1 MILSSQEG
9 TLELCAGYSDAY
21 QLSGAKVT
29 GIITASDASNR
40 GGAVGLSRSLTEPGT
55 NFVRL
60 TIDPAKPKPI
70 NVLVISLFNG
80 IGGAFRCC
88 DLLGLSP
95 LHLVAFDIHAPAQ
108 RPRAELLGDVRN
120 LDGSMVLRWLTEY
133 PEVEEVHLWG
143 GFPCVDLSSV
153 NSQGLGLRGQHSSLF
168 YQVPRIRDLLRKQ
181 VPSHVVVRS
190 AVENVASMPKSE
202 CDAISSM
209 LGEKPT
215 HLDCVQAVPMRRP
228 RLCWCSEPVG
238 YNVDGVTVKKMEHWD
253 EVHATAEYPSL
264 KAWIGEGA
272 DWPGYH
278 AGFVLPTALKSIRR
292 MKPPPDP
299 VGLNRCNSDAIARW
313 TSDEYRFP
321 PYHYQDRLLFFSG
334 DWQTVMKKS
343 FYSGMGSLTRS
354 CASVPPR

>member
-1 MILSSQEG
+1 MI
-9 TLELCAGYSDAY
+9 
-21 QLSGAKVT
+21 
-29 GIITASDASNR
+29 
-40 GGAVGLSRSLTEPGT
+40 P
-55 NFVRL
+55 
-60 TIDPAKPKPI
+60 
-70 NVLVISLFNG
+70 LFNG
-80 IGGAFRCC
+80 IGGAFRCY

-108 RPRAELLGDVRN
+108 RVTSRRWPRAELLGDVRN
-120 LDGSMVLRWLTEY
+120 LDESMVLRWLTEY
-133 PEVEEVHLWG
+133 LELDEIHLWG

-168 YQVPRIRDLLRKQ
+168 Y
-181 VPSHVVVRS
+181 
-190 AVENVASMPKSE
+190 SMPKSE

-264 KAWIGEGA
+264 EAWIGEGA

-278 AGFVLPTALKSIRR
+278 AGFALPTALKSIRR

-299 VGLNRCNSDAIARW
+299 AGLNRCNSDAIARW
-313 TSDEYRFP
+313 TSYEYRFP
-321 PYHYQDRLLFFSG
+321 PYL
-334 DWQTVMKKS
+334 
-343 FYSGMGSLTRS
+343 
-354 CASVPPR
+354 A